1 MEQLNNITIW
11 DVKDAFN
18 KVKNVVMNYTEM
30 EAKVREATNNE
41 PWGASST
48 LMLEIAQATYNYQ
61 CFNEIMTTIYKR
73 FIEKEARYWRQIYK
87 ALQLLEYLVKHGSER
102 VVDDA
107 RAHIASI
114 KVMKSFSYFDEK
126 GKDQGLSGNYKDG
139 EGCQLKWMTEV
150 RNRAKELSELLN
162 DVEKIRAERKKARA
176 NRAKYTG
183 VSSGS
188 VSYGDSFSRGGGFGT
203 NGYYGGG
210 GTSNGIG
217 RSSADSNNRNSLGS
231 SKANLFDFEDSLPN
245 INNDYDNDDNKH
257 IKTNST
263 DFDFQ
268 SATSTFVQSS
278 SSNLAGIQ
286 TNSNT
291 KNTTSNN
298 NKSMSTLKS
307 DDIWAAASTEILSL
321 PVKGTWTT
329 NNHLNNNFNNYK
341 QQQQQQQS
349 QDPFDL
355 LF

>member
-1 MEQLNNITIW
+1 
-11 DVKDAFN
+11 
-18 KVKNVVMNYTEM
+18 
-30 EAKVREATNNE
+30 
-41 PWGASST
+41 
-48 LMLEIAQATYNYQ
+48 
-61 CFNEIMTTIYKR
+61 
-73 FIEKEARYWRQIYK
+73 
-87 ALQLLEYLVKHGSER
+87 
-102 VVDDA
+102 
-107 RAHIASI
+107 
-114 KVMKSFSYFDEK
+114 MKSFSYFDEK

-217 RSSADSNNRNSLGS
+217 FSRRSSADSNNRNSLGS

-321 PVKGTWTT
+321 PVKGT
-329 NNHLNNNFNNYK
+329 NIFGSSVNMEVHSF
-341 QQQQQQQS
+341 
-349 QDPFDL
+349 
-355 LF
+355 

>member
-1 MEQLNNITIW
+1 
-11 DVKDAFN
+11 
-18 KVKNVVMNYTEM
+18 M

-73 FIEKEARYWRQIYK
+73 FTEKEARYWRQIYK

-203 NGYYGGG
+203 DGYYGGG
-210 GTSNGIG
+210 GTSNGISFSSVGGINGVDEDRAYSQCDDSNTQWQNERNRG

-245 INNDYDNDDNKH
+245 INNDYDNDDDNKH

-286 TNSNT
+286 TKANNSNT
-291 KNTTSNN
+291 KNTSAALL
-298 NKSMSTLKS
+298 LKP
-307 DDIWAAASTEILSL
+307 LQQ
-321 PVKGTWTT
+321 GTQ
-329 NNHLNNNFNNYK
+329 H
-341 QQQQQQQS
+341 
-349 QDPFDL
+349 
-355 LF
+355 